1 MHAYT
6 EALLREIVQNS
17 DSAREYAVDSVFFG
31 GGTPTLLPNEDVQ
44 MILCALRENYSID
57 AHAEI
62 SMEANPAT
70 ADAEKLAF
78 LSSLGINRLSIGVQS
93 MCDEELASLGR
104 VHFAKDAERIF
115 HDARRAHFENINIDL
130 MYGIPGQTEESF
142 SQTLSAVCAMAP
154 EHISAYSLIIE
165 EGTPFYRM
173 QKKLTLPSEEEEE
186 ALHTLLLASLADH
199 GYEHY
204 EISNY
209 AKPGYACRH
218 NLHYWRMEPYL
229 GFGAAAYSFFDGM
242 RFGNTRDI
250 DAYMKDPCHAIAER
264 ETPFADDLAY
274 ESIMLGFRLAEGID
288 TDAYFRRFGV
298 RIEEKFQ
305 DIIASFRDMRLLD
318 LQKNRLFLTEKGM
331 RLSNSILVAFLQKF
345 ELDKTENNS

>member
-1 MHAYT
+1 MNKLALYIHLPFCVRKCLYCDFCSRGGADASLMHAYT
-6 EALLREIVQNS
+6 EALVREIVQNS

-142 SQTLSAVCAMAP
+142 SKTISAVCEMSP
-154 EHISAYSLIIE
+154 EHISAYNLTYE
-165 EGTPFYRM
+165 EDTYSA
-173 QKKLTLPSEEEEE
+173 K
-186 ALHTLLLASLADH
+186 LLLV
-199 GYEHY
+199 ENV
-204 EISNY
+204 I
-209 AKPGYACRH
+209 
-218 NLHYWRMEPYL
+218 
-229 GFGAAAYSFFDGM
+229 
-242 RFGNTRDI
+242 
-250 DAYMKDPCHAIAER
+250 
-264 ETPFADDLAY
+264 
-274 ESIMLGFRLAEGID
+274 
-288 TDAYFRRFGV
+288 
-298 RIEEKFQ
+298 
-305 DIIASFRDMRLLD
+305 
-318 LQKNRLFLTEKGM
+318 
-331 RLSNSILVAFLQKF
+331 NSI
-345 ELDKTENNS
+345 